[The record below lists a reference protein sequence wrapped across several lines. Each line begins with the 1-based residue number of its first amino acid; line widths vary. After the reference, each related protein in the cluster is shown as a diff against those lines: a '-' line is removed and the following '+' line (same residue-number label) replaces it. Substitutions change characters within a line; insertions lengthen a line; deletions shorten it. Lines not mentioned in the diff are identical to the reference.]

1 MGKPPN
7 RSIGIEL
14 KQLIHN
20 SYLLPLLN
28 YPIMKKTLISG
39 FALLFS
45 FSIGIYSCNP
55 KSEESSSEEVVIEK
69 SSSFGGLALYTVR
82 DSMASDPKATL
93 QAVADA
99 GYAYVEAANYADGKF
114 YGMTPADFKS
124 YLESLGLTAISAHMG
139 MVNME
144 NADQLIADVKA
155 AGIEYFVI
163 PVPPMGMF
171 TFDQATRTMGMKG
184 SSDELVKVM
193 NTLGEK
199 CHKAGI
205 KLLYHNH
212 DFEFK
217 PMADGTIIEDILLE
231 KCNPEWVNFQMDL
244 FWVTK
249 AEVDPLTYFE
259 KYPGRFKAWHVKD
272 MDSEGNFAPVGT
284 GNIDFARILAQKEK
298 SGMEF
303 YLVEQDN
310 TFGLDP
316 LEAIKISHEG
326 LKKIGFE

>member
-1 MGKPPN
+1 
-7 RSIGIEL
+7 
-14 KQLIHN
+14 
-20 SYLLPLLN
+20 
-28 YPIMKKTLISG
+28 MKKHFNL
-39 FALLFS
+39 S
-45 FSIGIYSCNP
+45 FSILLALALGFTACSG
-55 KSEESSSEEVVIEK
+55 KSGNEEVVETVEATDVE

-82 DSMASDPKATL
+82 DSMASNPMATL

-99 GYAYVEAANYADGKF
+99 GYAYVEAANYEDGKF
-114 YGMTPADFKS
+114 YGMTPTEFS
-124 YLESLGLTAISAHMG
+124 TYLGSLGLTAKSAHMG

-171 TFDQATRTMGMKG
+171 TFGPNGMGMKG
-184 SSDELVKVM
+184 TPDELVTIM

-199 CHKAGI
+199 CTKAGI

-217 PMADGTIIEDILLE
+217 EMADGTVIEDLLLE
-231 KCNPEWVNFQMDL
+231 KCDPKFVNFQMDL

-249 AEVDPLTYFE
+249 AGVDPLTYFE
-259 KYPGRFKAWHVKD
+259 RYPGRFIAWHVKD
-272 MDSEGNFAPVGT
+272 MNAEGNFAPVGT
-284 GNIDFARILAQKEK
+284 GTIDFKRILAEKAK

-303 YLVEQDN
+303 YLVEQDQ
-310 TFGLDP
+310 TFGLNP
-316 LEAIKISHEG
+316 MEAIKISHKG
-326 LKKIGFE
+326 LEEIGFK

>member
-1 MGKPPN
+1 MKRPITILAALA
-7 RSIGIEL
+7 IGI
-14 KQLIHN
+14 
-20 SYLLPLLN
+20 
-28 YPIMKKTLISG
+28 M
-39 FALLFS
+39 AFS
-45 FSIGIYSCNP
+45 P
-55 KSEESSSEEVVIEK
+55 KSATVDLRHSTEFPVAK
-69 SSSFGGLALYTVR
+69 AKKFGGLALYTVR
-82 DSMASDPKATL
+82 DAMGKDPKGTL
-93 QAVADA
+93 KAVADA
-99 GYAYVEAANYADGKF
+99 GYAYVEAANYSDGKF
-114 YGMTPADFKS
+114 YGMTPAEFKS
-124 YLESLGLTAISAHMG
+124 YLASLGLTAKSAHMG

-155 AGIEYFVI
+155 AGISYFVI

-171 TFDQATRTMGMKG
+171 TFDQATKSMAMKG
-184 SSDELVKVM
+184 TADELVKIM

-199 CHKAGI
+199 CYNAGI

-217 PMADGTIIEDILLE
+217 PLADGTVIEDVLLE
-231 KCNPEWVNFQMDL
+231 KCDPKFVNFQMDL

-249 AEVDPLTYFE
+249 AEVDPLAYFE
-259 KYPGRFKAWHVKD
+259 KYPGRFIAWHVKD
-272 MDSEGNFAPVGT
+272 MNDEGQFAPVGT
-284 GNIDFARILAQKEK
+284 GHIDFKRILDAKKK

-326 LKKIGFE
+326 LEKIGFK

>member
-1 MGKPPN
+1 MKRYFNLP
-7 RSIGIEL
+7 IT
-14 KQLIHN
+14 
-20 SYLLPLLN
+20 LLLALAFAFTASSPKTN
-28 YPIMKKTLISG
+28 TEGTTKTSESSAPKKT
-39 FALLFS
+39 
-45 FSIGIYSCNP
+45 
-55 KSEESSSEEVVIEK
+55 KK
-69 SSSFGGLALYTVR
+69 FGGLALYTVR
-82 DSMASDPKATL
+82 DAMAKDPKATL
-93 QAVADA
+93 KAVADA
-99 GYAYVEAANYADGKF
+99 GYAYVESANYADGKF
-114 YGMTPADFKS
+114 YGMTPAEFKS
-124 YLESLGLTAISAHMG
+124 YLETLGLTAKSAHMG

-155 AGIEYFVI
+155 AGISYFVI

-171 TFDQATRTMGMKG
+171 YFNQETKSMAMKG
-184 SSDELVKVM
+184 TADDLVKIM

-199 CHKAGI
+199 CHNAGI

-217 PMADGTIIEDILLE
+217 PLADGTVIEDILLE
-231 KCNPEWVNFQMDL
+231 KCNPEYVNFQMDL

-272 MDSEGNFAPVGT
+272 MSTEGVFAPVGT
-284 GNIDFARILAQKEK
+284 GTIDFKRILDAKKK

-310 TFGLDP
+310 TFDLDP
-316 LEAIKISHEG
+316 LEAIKISHKG
-326 LKKIGFE
+326 LKEIGFK

>member
-1 MGKPPN
+1 MKKITLN
-7 RSIGIEL
+7 LFLILSLMIGINACGPKTDSTVEL
-14 KQLIHN
+14 V
-20 SYLLPLLN
+20 
-28 YPIMKKTLISG
+28 
-39 FALLFS
+39 
-45 FSIGIYSCNP
+45 
-55 KSEESSSEEVVIEK
+55 EESSTEV
-69 SSSFGGLALYTVR
+69 SNFGGLALYTVR
-82 DSMASDPKATL
+82 DSMASNPKATL

-114 YGMTPADFKS
+114 YGMTPAEFKD
-124 YLESLGLTAISAHMG
+124 YLASLGLTAKSAHMG

-171 TFDQATRTMGMKG
+171 TFNQETRSMGLKG
-184 SSDELVKVM
+184 KPEDLVNIM
-193 NTLGEK
+193 DTLGEK
-199 CHKAGI
+199 CHAAGI

-217 PMADGTIIEDILLE
+217 ALEDGTVIEDLLLE
-231 KCNPEWVNFQMDL
+231 KCNPEFVNFQMDL

-249 AEVDPLTYFE
+249 AEVDPLAYFE
-259 KYPGRFKAWHVKD
+259 KYPGRFIAWHVKD
-272 MDSEGNFAPVGT
+272 MNAEGNFAPVGT
-284 GNIDFARILAQKEK
+284 GSIDFARILAEKEK

-310 TFGLDP
+310 TFDLDP
-316 LEAIKISHEG
+316 MEAIKISHEG